1 MSCDGKWKELQS
13 RQTSHRKT
21 ETKHIYVFIEIR
33 ELHFRSSLSKDLQKI
48 KQMGSKDK
56 LLNVFLFFCCFV
68 VWNNVHKKSKP
79 VNKKLRVG
87 KCADV
92 NLVFCCPLVM
102 TSYKCKNTPGCF
114 ICNLQPFL
122 SFCLSSFLSF
132 FFFLLKKTNTKCSA
146 TFWGDMKVVGG
157 CMGAEGWLGRM

>member
-21 ETKHIYVFIEIR
+21 ETKHLYVFIEIK
-33 ELHFRSSLSKDLQKI
+33 ELHFRSSLSKDLLF
-48 KQMGSKDK
+48 K

-68 VWNNVHKKSKP
+68 VRNNVHKKSKP
-79 VNKKLRVG
+79 VNKKLKVR

-114 ICNLQPFL
+114 ICNLQQ
-122 SFCLSSFLSF
+122 FLSF
-132 FFFLLKKTNTKCSA
+132 FLSVFLPFFLFFIKKKNTKCSA
-146 TFWGDMKVVGG
+146 TFWGGMKVVGG